1 MKFKDIV
8 NEIAWKCKDGMP
20 NFNRADDVMLLKNQL
35 IKEGWSLEAIYALI
49 DKLSEDDIVQ
59 KKQKDGS
66 YGKSYTVKKHS
77 PDRGQKLVKKDASPE
92 DIKKLDKDEPEDK
105 EEEELSVD
113 KHDDLKKEH
122 WSPKFKKEIKGIEEN
137 LKKSKDPLET
147 EEAKK
152 RIEGYKN
159 TSRDITESTG
169 IPLHLGSS
177 ASEEEKFNLAN
188 AIFSKREVQQKYY
201 YDVVDRP
208 KGSRAKSIK
217 KLAEDLKAKGY
228 TINKVTS
235 KHLTAWTPEGK
246 YISVHSKPTIVGKS
260 KRGESTAYEG
270 VVALA
275 YALGESEYTEEEIP
289 EILESLM
296 KEGTVTTKNGMVVN
310 IADLRADALKYF
322 TNPENLESMAN
333 KLKDI
338 LSNKNV
344 AVEIAVAK
352 DLLEKGNF
360 PEGTKIKVD
369 CEGGTDDDKFRADIV
384 IYAETPDGERT
395 ALLASSVK
403 DGKNVQ
409 LAQLG
414 PRRAVDA
421 INDTEPGSDER
432 REMILHHPTD
442 KSAYIHQIQKLPES
456 MQGAYMERI
465 MQAENPDELH
475 IELMNGVLDAADDD
489 PRAIYDF
496 MMFSIVGHDP
506 PEGVGS
512 FLYQNAGKVS
522 RVPLTG
528 SKEAEKMVSKIT
540 ELYES
545 GRIRKSENPKKG
557 DFLMYID
564 DDGKEIPL
572 LKTRSKYTEDGNL
585 ERVLVEKGGTKS
597 ALLKLLS
604 GELD

>member
-1 MKFKDIV
+1 M
-8 NEIAWKCKDGMP
+8 
-20 NFNRADDVMLLKNQL
+20 
-35 IKEGWSLEAIYALI
+35 
-49 DKLSEDDIVQ
+49 
-59 KKQKDGS
+59 
-66 YGKSYTVKKHS
+66 
-77 PDRGQKLVKKDASPE
+77 
-92 DIKKLDKDEPEDK
+92 
-105 EEEELSVD
+105 
-113 KHDDLKKEH
+113 
-122 WSPKFKKEIKGIEEN
+122 
-137 LKKSKDPLET
+137 
-147 EEAKK
+147 
-152 RIEGYKN
+152 
-159 TSRDITESTG
+159 
-169 IPLHLGSS
+169 
-177 ASEEEKFNLAN
+177 
-188 AIFSKREVQQKYY
+188 
-201 YDVVDRP
+201 VDRP

-421 INDTEPGSDER
+421 INDTEPGS
-432 REMILHHPTD
+432 
-442 KSAYIHQIQKLPES
+442 
-456 MQGAYMERI
+456 
-465 MQAENPDELH
+465 
-475 IELMNGVLDAADDD
+475 
-489 PRAIYDF
+489 
-496 MMFSIVGHDP
+496 
-506 PEGVGS
+506 EG
-512 FLYQNAGKVS
+512 L
-522 RVPLTG
+522 
-528 SKEAEKMVSKIT
+528 
-540 ELYES
+540 
-545 GRIRKSENPKKG
+545 
-557 DFLMYID
+557 
-564 DDGKEIPL
+564 
-572 LKTRSKYTEDGNL
+572 
-585 ERVLVEKGGTKS
+585 
-597 ALLKLLS
+597 
-604 GELD
+604 